1 MYKLLNAIPRCNK
14 GKWLSTHHC
23 QSTVA
28 PGLLHTLL
36 YFLYN
41 FFKHNTSLQQ
51 KVRKW
56 LSTLTVSPQEPLGS
70 YTLCHVL
77 SVAGVAWNWLAVTGA
92 RCLPLC
98 VVCGLCCCWEAVLEV
113 WCCLC
118 RAWHEAG
125 SQLTA
130 ADKRLTSRQRKLVGC
145 GRERVW
151 GGSSGCGQN

>member
-1 MYKLLNAIPRCNK
+1 MELA
-14 GKWLSTHHC
+14 GSDWSE
-23 QSTVA
+23 V
-28 PGLLHTLL
+28 
-36 YFLYN
+36 F
-41 FFKHNTSLQQ
+41 TSLCC
-51 KVRKW
+51 
-56 LSTLTVSPQEPLGS
+56 GS
-70 YTLCHVL
+70 
-77 SVAGVAWNWLAVTGA
+77 
-92 RCLPLC
+92 
-98 VVCGLCCCWEAVLEV
+98 CCCWEAVLEV